1 MFSLL
6 EMWKKEPLFKII
18 DINLAIDSISILE
31 CVEQFIA
38 EINNIFLE
46 SNFYP
51 IIKIPIKCDEI
62 MEILT
67 YFIVGGL
74 WWFIVIVLMIVVMI
88 Y

>member
-18 DINLAIDSISILE
+18 DINLTIDSISILE

-51 IIKIPIKCDEI
+51 IIKIPTKCDEI
-62 MEILT
+62 IEIITFLT
-67 YFIVGGL
+67 E
-74 WWFIVIVLMIVVMI
+74 
-88 Y
+88 

>member
-1 MFSLL
+1 MNIMSEN
-6 EMWKKEPLFKII
+6 EMWQKEPLFKII

-51 IIKIPIKCDEI
+51 IIKIPTKCKKIIEI
-62 MEILT
+62 IT
-67 YFIVGGL
+67 F
-74 WWFIVIVLMIVVMI
+74 FTK
-88 Y
+88 